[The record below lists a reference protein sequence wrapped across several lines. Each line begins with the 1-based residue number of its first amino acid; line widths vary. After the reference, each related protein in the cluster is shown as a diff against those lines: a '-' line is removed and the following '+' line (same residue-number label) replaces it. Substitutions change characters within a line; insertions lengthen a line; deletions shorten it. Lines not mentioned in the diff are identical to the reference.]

1 MFSFIKRRKVPNIS
15 LERKFN
21 NENPHY
27 LMTLDILL
35 RNLKENRHQKC
46 NQLKKKNLWILK
58 FRGFQKKTLKNHN

>member
-1 MFSFIKRRKVPNIS
+1 MFSFIKRRKVPDIS

-46 NQLKKKNLWILK
+46 NKLKKKNFWILK
-58 FRGFQKKTLKNHN
+58 LRGFQKKTLKNHN